1 VSFDEAPEQIVRN
14 VASIGLQ
21 LGPHVADGT
30 LVLKSLRARAAS
42 PETHVAQIRAF
53 LDEFRPHHL
62 VVDPLSALF
71 QHGFDEVS
79 EGAALQILDVAKSRG
94 VTMIFTSLLGAASAR
109 SEQTPINIS
118 AIADTWMHVANVN
131 SGGER
136 NRTLTIV
143 KSRGTGHSNQVRE
156 LVLTGDGITLA
167 DVYAV
172 GGEVLLGTL
181 RWEHENADQRAREA
195 AENDAVVRRQR
206 AELALAET
214 RFELATLAQKSAI
227 QEEELAQLE
236 KRATAAVGTRVDED
250 HERLQRRGA
259 DETTSPAQPSGAS
272 DSDQGTDA
280 PIRRDRDE

>member
-1 VSFDEAPEQIVRN
+1 
-14 VASIGLQ
+14 
-21 LGPHVADGT
+21 
-30 LVLKSLRARAAS
+30 
-42 PETHVAQIRAF
+42 
-53 LDEFRPHHL
+53 
-62 VVDPLSALF
+62 
-71 QHGFDEVS
+71 
-79 EGAALQILDVAKSRG
+79 
-94 VTMIFTSLLGAASAR
+94 MIFTSLLGAASAR